1 LFALIGS
8 VLALTVST
16 GVMFMKERMDVSF
29 RTPAEVE
36 TILSLPVLAAV
47 PSQNGNGYHSNG
59 NGRKTLAAEVVRES
73 L

>member
-1 LFALIGS
+1 
-8 VLALTVST
+8 
-16 GVMFMKERMDVSF
+16 MKERMDVSF

-47 PSQNGNGYHSNG
+47 PSQNGNGHSNG
-59 NGRKTLAAEVVRES
+59 HGRKTLSADIVRES